1 MIALHGGL
9 TLKQQTRVFEH
20 SDARRFIVATN
31 VAETSITIPGI
42 TVVIDTGLERRNVY
56 HQGRGFLTLSVIA
69 QDSADQRA
77 GRAGRTQAGT
87 CFRLWAKHGRL
98 AVRTIPEIHRED
110 LSTLILAAAS
120 CGEPPEDL
128 PFLDPPKDYAL
139 ENATKTLRLLG
150 ALTDSG
156 TLTSKGKQLFRIP
169 LDPRLGRLLLEG
181 QDQGTLYDVLPL
193 IAALSV
199 GRPLFHAHRPTYEE
213 DDLQA
218 GGCDA
223 RALIRAVRDGHVTQ
237 NKLMK
242 EALFEARKTL
252 MHLEAEWAPKTSE
265 LGMQE
270 RNKRLARTLLAAW
283 PDAGYI
289 ARKRKRTVHWTN
301 GGRRCNWQVNLPLT
315 PTQWSIVS
323 HWIPA
328 P

>member
-1 MIALHGGL
+1 MLVGHKQAPVS
-9 TLKQQTRVFEH
+9 TL
-20 SDARRFIVATN
+20 
-31 VAETSITIPGI
+31 G
-42 TVVIDTGLERRNVY
+42 
-56 HQGRGFLTLSVIA
+56 
-69 QDSADQRA
+69 
-77 GRAGRTQAGT
+77 
-87 CFRLWAKHGRL
+87 KHGRL
-98 AVRTIPEIHRED
+98 AVRTIPEIHRE
-110 LSTLILAAAS
+110 LIDAHIGCHRVS
-120 CGEPPEDL
+120 PRKM

-139 ENATKTLRLLG
+139 ENATKTLRLLC

-156 TLTSKGKQLFRIP
+156 TLTSKGKKLFRVPI
-169 LDPRLGRLLLEG
+169 DPRLGRLLLEG

-199 GRPLFHAHRPTYEE
+199 GRPLFQAHRPTYEE

-270 RNKRLARTLLAAW
+270 RNKRLARTLAAW

-289 ARKRKRTVHWTN
+289 VASESVPYTGRME
-301 GGRRCNWQVNLPLT
+301 GRRCNWSQSAIDPNTVEYCIALDT
-315 PTQWSIVS
+315 
-323 HWIPA
+323 A
-328 P
+328 